1 MRAGYGSVLIAGL
14 LVLVI
19 NPARVQA
26 QETSTFAGL
35 CRTQACGL
43 VVDWG
48 VGGTTGCQ
56 RMGTAANIRSCAQ
69 NAEWV
74 QGGTPDW
81 NDRRYGPASEFPG
94 RVYQYLSRAGYQ
106 FIDKPVDVKLTIFL
120 RPEVTKAMCDVVTG
134 TGSTESCRTIGRV
147 RVEFQGDSLAKWPKD
162 FRVTNRCGNGEL
174 MTVARFGQY
183 TAEMLDR
190 ALTPD
195 KERSRPSLRCQI

>member
-1 MRAGYGSVLIAGL
+1 MRAGYSGVLIAAFVVA
-14 LVLVI
+14 LV
-19 NPARVQA
+19 NTPAAQA
-26 QETSTFAGL
+26 QSTSPSPGL
-35 CRTQACGL
+35 CRAQLCGL

-56 RMGTAANIRSCAQ
+56 RMGTAAHIRSCAQ

-94 RVYQYLSRAGYQ
+94 RVYQYLSRAGYN
-106 FIDKPVDVKLTIFL
+106 FTDKPVDVKLTIFL
-120 RPEVTKAMCDVVTG
+120 KPEVTKAMCDVVTG

-147 RVEFQGDSLAKWPKD
+147 RVEFQGDSLSKWPKD

-190 ALTPD
+190 ALAPEA
-195 KERSRPSLRCQI
+195 KRARPSLSCRL